1 LAFEDAH
8 CANGPGRKRRAAG
21 DNRVNHFASR
31 IARALSSSLLVL
43 GTLSIVAAA
52 AVAQSFPGLP
62 FSSPVPAGPETS
74 APIVLDGQ
82 TLFTVAAGNARDQV
96 PVATRAADIES
107 ILSQLVATTGSGLR
121 TRTDYDPKSLRILI
135 ERHAEENALEAID
148 DHHRNPLPIVTVTS
162 TDAQL
167 HGESDEA
174 LAAEWQETLQ
184 GSLEQ
189 ALLVRQPGA
198 EENHL
203 LQASILVAA
212 LAIVSFC
219 AYAIVRR
226 LNARIDRLAED
237 VDRHT
242 AQIEETKEEG
252 ASEGAPEGEQRR
264 RRLRA
269 RTLRSAK
276 PAQRLALYRASRG
289 ALVWGLLLAWF
300 ASATFVAMLFPQTT
314 PLGHI
319 ILQNG
324 LAIAGIWIVAG
335 LVDRVLAIAI
345 ARFPFVLEL
354 RPFANAEDRTRQ
366 ALRVPTIVR
375 AINGFKTFILVFL
388 ATLATMTQVGI
399 PVGSVVTIGGVAAIA
414 VSLAAQNLIRDVV
427 SGFLVLSE
435 DQFVVGDYV
444 TINTA
449 MGLVERLTLRMVQ
462 IRDGS
467 GSLVTIS
474 HSAETIVINHSRN
487 WSRVDYAISIDPA
500 ADVQQAIDLVQKTIA
515 ELAKDETWRAA
526 VVEAL
531 EWVGVDGVSRDGV
544 IIRARIK
551 TAPSQQFA
559 VQRELNLRIVRAFA
573 AAKIAFGAAVT

>member
-1 LAFEDAH
+1 VKQLAL
-8 CANGPGRKRRAAG
+8 
-21 DNRVNHFASR
+21 R
-31 IARALSSSLLVL
+31 ISRALSSSLLVL

-52 AVAQSFPGLP
+52 AAGQTFPGLP
-62 FSSPVPAGPETS
+62 FSSPAPVGPETS

-82 TLFTVAAGNARDQV
+82 TLFIVAAGNARDQLSV
-96 PVATRAADIES
+96 SMRAADIES
-107 ILSQLVATTGSGLR
+107 VLSQIVATSGSGLR
-121 TRTDYDPKSLRILI
+121 TRTEYDPRSLRILI
-135 ERHAEENALEAID
+135 ERHAEENALAALD

-162 TDAQL
+162 ADAQL
-167 HGESDEA
+167 HAESDEA

-184 GSLEQ
+184 GALEQ
-189 ALLVRQPGA
+189 ALLTRQPRV

-203 LQASILVAA
+203 LQAAILLVA
-212 LAIVSFC
+212 LAIVSFF

-226 LNARIDRLAED
+226 LNARVDQLAAE
-237 VDRHT
+237 VDRQT
-242 AQIEETKEEG
+242 AQIDATKEEG
-252 ASEGAPEGEQRR
+252 ASEGAPDGEQRR

-269 RTLRSAK
+269 RTLRSLK
-276 PAQRLALYRASRG
+276 PAQRLALYRASRS
-289 ALVWGLLLAWF
+289 ALVWGLLLVWF
-300 ASATFVAMLFPQTT
+300 GSATFVAMLFPQTT
-314 PLGHI
+314 PLGHT

-335 LVDRVLAIAI
+335 LADRILAIAI
-345 ARFPFVLEL
+345 ARLPFVLAL
-354 RPFANAEDRTRQ
+354 RPFASAEDRTRQ

-444 TINTA
+444 TINAA

-462 IRDGS
+462 IRDAS

-474 HSAETIVINHSRN
+474 HSAATIVINHSRN
-487 WSRVDYAISIDPA
+487 WSRVDYAISIDPS
-500 ADVQQAIDLVQKTIA
+500 ADAQQAIDLLQKTIA
-515 ELAKDETWRAA
+515 ELGSDDAWRGALI
-526 VVEAL
+526 ESL
-531 EWVGVDGVSRDGV
+531 EWVGIDGVSRDGV
-544 IIRARIK
+544 IIRAHIK

-559 VQRELNLRIVRAFA
+559 VRRELNLRIVRAFA
-573 AAKIAFGAAVT
+573 AAKIAFGAPPAP